1 MKRKIS
7 EISRK
12 QGIRNTSSWEVTRRV
27 KITMIR
33 ARKRMR
39 MRGGMILT
47 QGRKWNIYR
56 SNNNNRMARKNLQG
70 LMTCLRKASKKKR
83 KGRSQ
88 RRHGMKSMRNS

>member
-1 MKRKIS
+1 MTS

-12 QGIRNTSSWEVTRRV
+12 QGIRNTSSWVVTRKV

-33 ARKRMR
+33 ARERMR
-39 MRGGMILT
+39 MRGSMILT

-56 SNNNNRMARKNLQG
+56 RNSNNRMMARKNLQG

-83 KGRSQ
+83 KGRNHKG
-88 RRHGMKSMRNS
+88 HGMTSMRNS